1 MNAQYI
7 GLLVLYLAV
16 LLALAPFLG
25 RYIRIAMED
34 GSPAGPPGAVRWNA
48 SSTGCPASI
57 RKPRWAEALRAGGA
71 GLQHPRH
78 HRRLRPATPA
88 GHAAA
93 EPGRH
98 GPGIARFRAEHRHQL
113 RRQHQL
119 AGLRRRID
127 HELPDADAGAHGA
140 ELRVR
145 RDRHRRAVRVDPR
158 AGAPLQRH
166 AGQLLDR
173 HGPQHAVCAAAAV
186 ADPGPGAGQPG
197 RDPELQPLCR
207 GADRRGAA
215 LRPAARGRAG
225 PAGAGRGRPA
235 GHRPG
240 GHADPDAGDG
250 SGGLA
255 GSDQAAGHQRRR
267 LLQRQ
272 LGPSL

>member
-16 LLALAPFLG
+16 LLALAPFLALHPHRHGG
-25 RYIRIAMED
+25 RAVPLDRL
-34 GSPAGPPGAVRWNA
+34 GPSAGTRHLPAVRHRSA
-48 SSTGCPASI
+48 SRDGL
-57 RKPRWAEALRAGGA
+57 EALRAGGA

-225 PAGAGRGRPA
+225 QPVLDAAGQPVTDPAVTQTQT
-235 GHRPG
+235 
-240 GHADPDAGDG
+240 
-250 SGGLA
+250 LA
-255 GSDQAAGHQRRR
+255 MGPVASQEAIAAGHQRRR